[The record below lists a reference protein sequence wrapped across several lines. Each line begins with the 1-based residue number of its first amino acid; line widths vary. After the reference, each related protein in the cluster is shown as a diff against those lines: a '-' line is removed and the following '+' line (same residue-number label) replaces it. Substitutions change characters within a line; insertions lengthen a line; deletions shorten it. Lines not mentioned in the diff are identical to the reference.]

1 MQTVITLAV
10 GVWFIIAF
18 SIYRHDAKD
27 PSKPPCKKPIGTFL
41 LVSGISQLAF
51 LVISLIA
58 TFCCG
63 IGVKKTDGKKAKSG
77 CGTILMT
84 FLLCLFILFMFAWW
98 IVGQAWTFSTS
109 SSQCHE
115 ILYNT
120 SFWYLIVTYILI
132 GIAIII
138 AIVVSCMACC
148 CARRN
153 KMVSYA

>member
-1 MQTVITLAV
+1 MITLGV

-18 SIYRHDAKD
+18 SIYRYDPKD
-27 PSKPPCKKPIGTFL
+27 PAKPPCKKPIGTFL
-41 LVSGISQLAF
+41 LVSGIAQLAF
-51 LVISLIA
+51 LVLSLIS

-63 IGVKKTDGKKAKSG
+63 IGVKRTDGKKGKSG

-84 FLLCLFILFMFAWW
+84 LFLCLFILFMFAWW
-98 IVGQAWTFSTS
+98 IVGQAWTFSITKF
-109 SSQCHE
+109 QCNE

-138 AIVVSCMACC
+138 AIVVTCRACC
-148 CARRN
+148 CA
-153 KMVSYA
+153 KKQQTLEFDF